1 MAMDKVEVGRTQRIT
16 FGDLRREPGGQM
28 LSMTVTVELASL
40 TARRQVTASYV
51 SGFADLAGF
60 FTSLVEN
67 WRGWSGTR
75 TYESIE
81 HDLLL
86 EAAHTGS
93 HVELRF
99 TLQDPQFH
107 DAWSVRGKLTL
118 DAGEELTCAG
128 EDIQELFSPP
138 KGPVL

>member
-1 MAMDKVEVGRTQRIT
+1 MEQVEVGRTQRLT
-16 FGDLRREPGGQM
+16 FGDLRREPGGQL
-28 LSMTVTVELASL
+28 LSMTVAVELESL
-40 TARRQVTASYV
+40 TARREVAASYV
-51 SGFADLAGF
+51 SGFADLVGF

-75 TYESIE
+75 NYESLE

-93 HVELRF
+93 HVELWF

-107 DAWSVRGKLTL
+107 DVWSVRGKLTL
-118 DAGEELTCAG
+118 DAGEELTRTG
-128 EDIQELFSPP
+128 EDIQELFRPS
-138 KGPVL
+138 KGAVL